1 MMQTIRNAIPHIRV
15 FKSAVREDEAQQ
27 RVTDELQRQHDD
39 ERVFVTVGAGET
51 WVTVLDEEG
60 NCEESWTA
68 IFGWSYLFELP
79 VSFGERDVLL
89 EEPETVRMALR
100 GHARIYGRDVDTSVY
115 VEQAE
120 EQMRLGLDQILSRTV
135 GSGARFVSIVIAAP
149 QWLHGLLSGSAGLRP
164 HILHEISDA

>member
-1 MMQTIRNAIPHIRV
+1 MNSIRGPGQSIRV
-15 FKSAVREDEAQQ
+15 FKSTDREDEAKQ
-27 RVTDELQRQHDD
+27 RVTDELQREHDD
-39 ERVFVTVGAGET
+39 ERVFVTIGAGET

-79 VSFGERDVLL
+79 VSLGDRDVLL
-89 EEPETVRMALR
+89 DEPETVRMALR
-100 GHARIYGRDVDTSVY
+100 GQARIYGRDVDTRGY

-120 EQMRLGLDQILSRTV
+120 EQMRHGLDQILSRTV
-135 GSGARFVSIVIAAP
+135 GSGARFVSIVLAAP